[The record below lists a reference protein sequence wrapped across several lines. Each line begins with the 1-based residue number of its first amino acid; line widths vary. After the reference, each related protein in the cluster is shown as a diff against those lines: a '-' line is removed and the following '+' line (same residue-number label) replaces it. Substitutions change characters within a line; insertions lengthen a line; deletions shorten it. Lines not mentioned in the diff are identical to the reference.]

1 MQRAYRKEFTNFSTT
16 KKENDMDFLT
26 AHKMEIVSILFFTS
40 ELLGSLDFFK
50 SSSVFELVK
59 NGINALYGKKN

>member
-1 MQRAYRKEFTNFSTT
+1 ME
-16 KKENDMDFLT
+16 FLT
-26 AHKMEIVSILFFTS
+26 AHKAEIIGILFLTS
-40 ELLGSLDFFK
+40 EILGSLDFFK

>member
-1 MQRAYRKEFTNFSTT
+1 
-16 KKENDMDFLT
+16 MDFLT